1 MNMNLNSFKKLSGW
15 VASIVGVLL
24 LPTLWFYLHYVVK
37 IGERFLPSPVRV
49 YEAIFALHPSIL
61 VHTFDTVT
69 RFIIGSLLGIIAGIL
84 IGFVLHR
91 STVARRLLMPSIQA
105 LRATPPVAVVPFF
118 LLWFGFSDI
127 GKYLLIVF
135 GLGVSLAI
143 TTFQILENP
152 PEKYRVFFKS
162 FSLNPHG
169 QTLSFS
175 LPYVLQEILP
185 TIRFCLSVA
194 IGLVV
199 VSEFLGSQTGLG
211 YLIQTSRSTFSFH
224 VIILANI
231 LLGAILVA
239 VDWLTIRMWDT
250 LLFWQKRD

>member
-1 MNMNLNSFKKLSGW
+1 MNSNNFKKFGGW

-24 LPTLWFYLHYVVK
+24 LPLIWLYLHYVVGV
-37 IGERFLPSPVRV
+37 GERFLPSPVRV
-49 YEAIFALHPSIL
+49 YEALFAIHPSIL
-61 VHTFDTVT
+61 VHMFDTIT
-69 RFIIGSLLGIIAGIL
+69 RFVIGSLLGVVVGIL

-91 STVARRLLMPSIQA
+91 WTIARRLLLPTVQA

-118 LLWFGFSDI
+118 LLWFGFSDV
-127 GKYLLIVF
+127 GRYLLIVF

-152 PEKYRVFFKS
+152 PEKYRVLFKS
-162 FSLNPHG
+162 FSLNPRA
-169 QTLSFS
+169 QTFSFS

-185 TIRFCLSVA
+185 TIRFCLAVA

-211 YLIQTSRSTFSFH
+211 YLIQTSRATFSLH
-224 VIILANI
+224 VIFLANI
-231 LLGAILVA
+231 LLGVILVV
-239 VDWLTIRMWDT
+239 VDWLTIKAWSK
-250 LLFWQKRD
+250 LLFWQRHD